1 MINLGL
7 KRFNQRRVGWTLG
20 VVTFAVLALSLV
32 LLFLLTQATQ
42 KWELYEQNY
51 ELLFTLNAIVAA
63 ALLLVIGWAGF
74 KLVQRLR
81 AGKFGSRLLLK
92 LAAIFALIGIVPG
105 ILIYTVSYQFV
116 SRSIESWFDV
126 KVEGALV
133 AGLNLGRTTI
143 DNLSQELSDKVK
155 SASTLLAN
163 VNVAAND
170 SAEVPNLE
178 KIRELTNAEDV
189 VLWSSQL
196 KPIASVGASK
206 YDLFPE
212 PPNALEIKRVK
223 AEGYTWRVEGLEE
236 GLAGT
241 GVVPKVK
248 VLVLVTGN
256 KIKINP
262 EQMVLQ
268 VTQNLPS
275 NLVNN
280 ALAVLEANREYQE
293 RALARDGLKR
303 MYIGTLTLTLFLA
316 VFGAVL
322 LAAILGNQLAK
333 PLLVLAMGVRDVAA
347 GDLSPKDVLDGRDEL
362 DGLTRSFAEMT
373 EQLANSRTAVQGSMD
388 QVNLARAN
396 LQTILDNLTAGVI
409 VMRADG
415 GLLSANPGATR
426 ILKTPLNSYL
436 GQNVLEIHEIGS
448 FVRPVIQQFENFV
461 SDRMAQDL
469 DHWQDSYEF
478 MPPGAQEMSAM
489 SMGDSGGAVTL
500 VARGAVLPNSDWL
513 LVFDDISEIIS
524 AQRTQAWGEVAK
536 RLAHEIKNPLTP
548 IQLSAERLAAKLDGK
563 VAEADQALLTKS
575 VKTIVDQVDAMK
587 RLVNEFREFGRMPQ
601 AELRPI
607 DLNQLIREVLNLYE
621 TGTDKVVIKSEI
633 DGECPLILGDE
644 QLLRQVIHNLLQNA
658 LDASEGSAKQEV
670 VIQTEWRPRSD
681 RVRML
686 VSDTGTGFTES
697 VLQRAFEPYVTTKV
711 KGTGLGLA
719 VVKKIADEHNARIAI
734 RNIEE
739 NGVIMGAKVS
749 ISFQTQKPGNISMT
763 NNEKA

>member
-7 KRFNQRRVGWTLG
+7 KRFKQRRVGWALG

-51 ELLFTLNAIVAA
+51 ELLFTLNAVVAG
-63 ALLLVIGWAGF
+63 ALLLVIGWAGL
-74 KLVQRLR
+74 KLVNRLR

-126 KVEGALV
+126 KVEGALN
-133 AGLNLGRTTI
+133 AGLNLGRATI
-143 DNLSQELSDKVK
+143 DNLSQDLSNKVK
-155 SASTLLAN
+155 GASALLAN
-163 VNVAAND
+163 VDLNE
-170 SAEVPNLE
+170 SAEIPNLE
-178 KIRELTNAEDV
+178 KIKELSNAEDV
-189 VLWSSQL
+189 LLWSSAL

-212 PPNALEIKRVK
+212 PPNVLEMERVK
-223 AEGYTWRVEGLEE
+223 TEGYTWRVEGLEE
-236 GLAGT
+236 GLTGT
-241 GVVPKVK
+241 GIVPRVK
-248 VLVLVTGN
+248 VLVLVRVN
-256 KIKINP
+256 KIKLKP

-275 NLVNN
+275 NLVTN

-293 RALARDGLKR
+293 RAFARDGLKR

-316 VFGAVL
+316 VFGAIL

-347 GDLSPKDVLDGRDEL
+347 GDLTPKQVLDGRDEL
-362 DGLTRSFAEMT
+362 DGLTRAFAEMT
-373 EQLANSRTAVQGSMD
+373 EQLANSRSAVQGSMD
-388 QVNLARAN
+388 QVNIARAN

-409 VMRADG
+409 VMRPAG
-415 GLLSANPGATR
+415 ELISANPGATR
-426 ILKTPLNSYL
+426 ILKVALSEYL
-436 GQNVLEIHEIGS
+436 GGSIHQIPGVES
-448 FVRPVIQQFENFV
+448 FIQPAVQQFESFV
-461 SDRMAQDL
+461 NDSTAQDL
-469 DHWQDSYEF
+469 DHWQDSFEF
-478 MPPGAQEMSAM
+478 MPPGAQEVSSF

-548 IQLSAERLAAKLDGK
+548 IQLSAERLAAKLQGK
-563 VAEADQALLTKS
+563 VGEADQVLLTKS

-601 AELRPI
+601 AELRPL
-607 DLNQLIREVLNLYE
+607 DLNHLIAEVLHLYDAE
-621 TGTDKVVIKSEI
+621 NEKVVIKSAV
-633 DGECPLILGDE
+633 DAKCPLILGDE

-658 LDASEGSAKQEV
+658 QDASETAEFQEV
-670 VIQTEWRPRSD
+670 VIQTEWRERSN
-681 RVRML
+681 RVRMT
-686 VSDTGTGFTES
+686 VSDTGTGFTEA

-719 VVKKIADEHNARIAI
+719 VVKKIADEHNARIEI

-739 NGVIMGAKVS
+739 HGAIVGAKVS
-749 ISFQTQKPGNISMT
+749 ISFQAQKPSNISMT

>member
-478 MPPGAQEMSAM
+478 MPPGAQEMRAM